1 MFEKGFNFFIFN
13 CFNNSKCSNFFI
25 RSSKK
30 ELVYFELNTKSNI
43 SFLFLIEDLNKNL
56 VSMQEIFINMKTGN
70 IGFFVHS
77 NSYWI

>member
-1 MFEKGFNFFIFN
+1 MRKDLIFL
-13 CFNNSKCSNFFI
+13 FLIVLIIASVVIFFI

-56 VSMQEIFINMKTGN
+56 VSMQEI
-70 IGFFVHS
+70 
-77 NSYWI
+77 

>member
-1 MFEKGFNFFIFN
+1 MRKDLIFL
-13 CFNNSKCSNFFI
+13 FLIVLIIASVVIFFI

-56 VSMQEIFINMKTGN
+56 VSMQEIFINMK
-70 IGFFVHS
+70 
-77 NSYWI
+77 

>member
-1 MFEKGFNFFIFN
+1 MRKDLIFL
-13 CFNNSKCSNFFI
+13 FLIVLIIASVVIFFI

-56 VSMQEIFINMKTGN
+56 VSMQEIFINMKT
-70 IGFFVHS
+70 
-77 NSYWI
+77 